1 MALLPRMVLPV
12 AAAFFFAAGQFA
24 ARSEN
29 PPPAGQILLSVA
41 DSWSSKQGKLQGYQW
56 DRKAG
61 EWKPAFASPIT
72 VNYARNGLAW
82 GRGVL
87 AASSDATRKREGDG
101 KAPAGYFAMTKV
113 FGYASSLPSGA
124 EFPYRQVGKWDAWP
138 DDPKNP
144 YYNRHVVIDPKK
156 GVPSWFESQKMRH
169 GDFAYKWLIE
179 IRHNADPPK
188 AGAGSAIFFHVRRG
202 PTRYTAGCTSMR
214 ESDLVKIIKWLRSD
228 ANPHYV
234 LLPKSEYKQ
243 LREPWNLP

>member
-1 MALLPRMVLPV
+1 MALLSRPVFSV
-12 AAAFFFAAGQFA
+12 AAAVLFAAGHHA

-29 PPPAGQILLSVA
+29 PPPTSQVLLSVA
-41 DSWSSKQGKLQGYQW
+41 DSWSSKQGKLQGYQR
-56 DRKAG
+56 DKKSG
-61 EWKPAFASPIT
+61 EWKPAFPSPIT
-72 VNYARNGLAW
+72 VNFGRNGLGW

-87 AASSDATRKREGDG
+87 SAPSGAAKKREGDG
-101 KAPAGYFAMTKV
+101 KAPAGYFAITKV
-113 FGYASSLPSGA
+113 FGYASGLPRGA
-124 EFPYRQVGKWDAWP
+124 DFPYRQVGKWDAWP

-144 YYNRHVVIDPKK
+144 YYNRHVVVDPKE
-156 GVPSWFESQKMRH
+156 GVPSWFDSQKMRH